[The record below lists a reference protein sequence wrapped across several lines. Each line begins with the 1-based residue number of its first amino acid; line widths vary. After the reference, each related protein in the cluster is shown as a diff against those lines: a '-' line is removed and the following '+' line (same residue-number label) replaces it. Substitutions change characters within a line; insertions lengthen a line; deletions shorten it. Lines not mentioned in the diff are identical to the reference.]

1 MKSLRRTLF
10 VGTIMLLLGLGVLP
24 AQADTHARNA
34 QIFEFLCGDL
44 ELTGISPNNNAKAGQ
59 FLESA
64 DVGVAFRITFGGD
77 VVYES
82 PAYAGLPD
90 GLLDTCTSGDFT
102 FFFLATF

>member
-1 MKSLRRTLF
+1 MRSLKTKLF
-10 VGTIMLLLGLGVLP
+10 VGTTILLLMLGVLP
-24 AQADTHARNA
+24 AHADTHARNS
-34 QIFEFLCGDL
+34 QIFEFICGGL

-59 FLESA
+59 FLEST

-90 GLLDTCTSGDFT
+90 GILSTCTSDDFT
-102 FFFLATF
+102 FWFLATF